1 MKILLVNDYGAPVA
15 GAERLLSDLR
25 DALRARGHVVRV
37 FSSRAEPSAGAS
49 FADATAYGTTSR
61 FQTLTSMYNVSAARA
76 LSRELGEFAPDV
88 VHIHMF
94 LWQLSPSILSVLAQ
108 VPTVYYMM
116 TYKAVCPTGS
126 KWLPSGRH
134 CTERAGRVCLSNG
147 CITPLGFAPLMAQRA
162 LFRRRRHQIDAVV
175 PCSRAVEAECALDQ
189 IRTHEVILPGSSVQ
203 AARPPLGDIPTV
215 TFSGRIVPEKGV
227 DVLLHAFQLV
237 RAQLPTARLRLA
249 GHAPSDSL
257 STAPGNNTHGVEWL
271 GHLDEV
277 ALGAVLAESWVHAA
291 PSRWAEPFGL
301 TATEAMMR
309 GTAVVA
315 SRRGG
320 LAESVEDG
328 VSGLL
333 VPNGDAAAL
342 ASALLHLL
350 SNRVRAEEMGAAAR
364 VRALTHFRID
374 HCADRFLALYQQLFD
389 ARRVAASN

>member
-1 MKILLVNDYGAPVA
+1 MKILLVNDYGTPVA

-61 FQTLTSMYNVSAARA
+61 LQTLTSMYNVSAARA

-94 LWQLSPSILSVLAQ
+94 LWQLSPSILSVLAR

-134 CTERAGRVCLSNG
+134 CTERAGQACLSNS

-162 LFRRRRHQIDAVV
+162 LFRRGRHQIDAVV
-175 PCSRAVEAECALDQ
+175 PCSRAVEAECAMDQ

-237 RAQLPTARLRLA
+237 RAQVPTARLRLA
-249 GHAPSDSL
+249 GQAPRDSPL
-257 STAPGNNTHGVEWL
+257 TASAHMQGVEWL

-277 ALGAVLAESWVHAA
+277 ALGAVLQGSWVHAA

-328 VSGLL
+328 VSGFL
-333 VPNGDAAAL
+333 VPNGDASAL
-342 ASALLHLL
+342 ASALLSVL
-350 SNRVRAEEMGAAAR
+350 SDRARAEEMGAAAR

-374 HCADRFLALYQQLFD
+374 HCADRFVALYQQLSD